1 MAFMEFLTSN
11 TYPFADDTSPFKQ
24 VNNEIDTAVAYVNN
38 DLQKIKRKDKIY
50 WVQLSPRLK
59 INNIL
64 KINRWRFLKNWIE

>member
-38 DLQKIKRKDKIY
+38 DLQKIKRKDK
-50 WVQLSPRLK
+50 
-59 INNIL
+59 
-64 KINRWRFLKNWIE
+64 